1 MIARLSV
8 TFIAAALIASPAA
21 AATRNFG
28 IEGFD
33 RIRVDGPFKVR
44 LTTGVAPFA
53 KATGSATAI
62 DRVAIERQGRTL
74 IVHLNRSSWGG
85 YPGASPG
92 PVEIALGT
100 HELAAATV
108 NGSGSLEINRIK
120 GLKFD
125 LAVQGSG
132 GAAVAASDVDQ
143 LTVTL
148 FGNASSTIS
157 GRAGKLTS
165 TQRGITSL
173 NAAGL
178 TIKDATIGA
187 DGASTTTATVT
198 NSAKVTA
205 SGTATVTLT
214 GDPSCT
220 VRANGSATVSGC
232 R

>member
-1 MIARLSV
+1 MRTLLL
-8 TFIAAALIASPAA
+8 AALVLLAAPAG

-33 RIRVDGPFKVR
+33 RIRLDGPFKVK

-53 KATGSATAI
+53 KASGSAAAI
-62 DRVAIERQGRTL
+62 DRVAVERQGRTL
-74 IVHLNRSSWGG
+74 IVHVNQSSWGG
-85 YPGASPG
+85 YPGEALG

-100 HELAAATV
+100 HELTGASV
-108 NGSGSLEINRIK
+108 NGSGSLEITRIK

-125 LAVQGSG
+125 LSVQGSG
-132 GAAVAASDVDQ
+132 GAVIASSDVDE
-143 LTVTL
+143 LRVNL
-148 FGNASSTIS
+148 FGNASTTLS
-157 GRAGKLTS
+157 GRAKKLS
-165 TQRGITSL
+165 AVQRGITSL

-187 DGASTTTATVT
+187 EGGSTTNAAVT

-205 SGTATVTLT
+205 SGTATVTRT
-214 GDPSCT
+214 GNPSCT
-220 VRANGSATVSGC
+220 VRANGSASVSGC

>member
-1 MIARLSV
+1 MVARLPLV
-8 TFIAAALIASPAA
+8 LAALLLAAPAP

-53 KATGSATAI
+53 RATGSETAI
-62 DRVAIERQGRTL
+62 NRVAIDRQGRTL
-74 IVHLNRSSWGG
+74 VVRVNQSSWGG
-85 YPGASPG
+85 YPGAAPG
-92 PVEIALGT
+92 PVEVALGT
-100 HELAAATV
+100 HELSAASV

-125 LAVQGSG
+125 LSVLGSG
-132 GAAVAASDVDQ
+132 GAAVAGSDVDQ
-143 LTVTL
+143 LRVNL
-148 FGNASSTIS
+148 FGNSSATVS
-157 GRAGKLTS
+157 GRAAALS
-165 TQRGITSL
+165 AVQRGITSL

-178 TIKDATIGA
+178 TVKDATIATDGGSTASA
-187 DGASTTTATVT
+187 DVT

-205 SGTATVTLT
+205 TGTATVTLT
-214 GDPSCT
+214 GGPACT
-220 VRANGSATVSGC
+220 VRTNGSASVSGC

>member
-1 MIARLSV
+1 MR
-8 TFIAAALIASPAA
+8 TFLIPALLFLAAPAG

-28 IEGFD
+28 VEGFD
-33 RIRVDGPFKVR
+33 RVRIDGPFKVR

-53 KATGSATAI
+53 RATGSATAI
-62 DRVAIERQGRTL
+62 DRVAIDRQGRTL
-74 IVHLNRSSWGG
+74 IVHLNQSSWGG
-85 YPGASPG
+85 YPGEAPG

-108 NGSGSLEINRIK
+108 NGSGNLEINRIK

-143 LTVTL
+143 LNITL
-148 FGNASSTIS
+148 FGNSSTTVS
-157 GRAGKLTS
+157 GRAGKLTA
-165 TQRGITSL
+165 TQRGITAL

-178 TIKDATIGA
+178 TIRDATIGA
-187 DGASTTTATVT
+187 EGGSTTTAEVT

-214 GDPSCT
+214 GNPSCT
-220 VRANGSATVSGC
+220 VRANGSASVSGC